1 MAAISDFVES
11 IRSKKEIVDLV
22 DVGDDVRLGME
33 NEIVERPPDEF
44 CQVRLYK
51 TVPFSDFPPNCALVA
66 LFELPA
72 IFARCPACILAK
84 GHAERARLRV
94 AQRQPD
100 VRDRDCSICQEQFG
114 LFNAPLYVVLMRR
127 NPERLFEGPTKMVLA

>member
-51 TVPFSDFPPNCALVA
+51 TVPFSDFPPNCALRFGDRYQVVGSGSIPPGN
-66 LFELPA
+66 EH
-72 IFARCPACILAK
+72 LAQLNS
-84 GHAERARLRV
+84 GLSSSRER
-94 AQRQPD
+94 
-100 VRDRDCSICQEQFG
+100 
-114 LFNAPLYVVLMRR
+114 
-127 NPERLFEGPTKMVLA
+127 